1 MPGFSSTKL
10 VRCAPRAGRTGA
22 TTRAPAAVSQR
33 RTRSQHHAP
42 CQPRCTR
49 TNGAT
54 GIGAMI
60 GPGTYMPNTYAS
72 AMAITTIRVDR
83 GVRDRLAARAANHGR
98 SLGAE
103 LEAILEELEWQ
114 AIEAGYQ
121 RLA

>member
-1 MPGFSSTKL
+1 
-10 VRCAPRAGRTGA
+10 
-22 TTRAPAAVSQR
+22 
-33 RTRSQHHAP
+33 
-42 CQPRCTR
+42 
-49 TNGAT
+49 
-54 GIGAMI
+54 MI

-121 RLA
+121 RLAEQPAALDHYRREAEALSQADVDELASTAAEEYPEYNS